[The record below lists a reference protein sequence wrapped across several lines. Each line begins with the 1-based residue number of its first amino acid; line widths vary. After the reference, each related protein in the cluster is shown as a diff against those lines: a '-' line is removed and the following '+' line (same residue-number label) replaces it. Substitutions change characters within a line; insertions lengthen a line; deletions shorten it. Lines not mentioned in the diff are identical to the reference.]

1 MKTLLICFKILIS
14 SAVVIYLILNYDFS
28 KIEFNKINEVILIIS
43 SIITLTA
50 FLAICIR
57 LFILTSVKSK
67 KLKLIDIVKVNAVSN
82 LFGVLLPSVLPDVIR
97 VYYIKL
103 KLNLQSSIIYVSTDR
118 LAGLIA
124 KILFIIVALIFFLIS
139 EKLVEPIYII
149 LFLTMLLYLLYFLFN
164 LNFEIRKRI
173 IKILSIKRFL
183 SKKRVISIFQDLD
196 IIFRKDI
203 FTRVISLS
211 LFVQLCDF
219 MIYYVIGAFL
229 NLGISFFQLMLIIP
243 ISTFVAALPVSINK
257 WTIRSTLIMTGIVY
271 FGVPENLALEL
282 AVFKGLLEIM
292 FSIIFGLIF
301 ILLGT
306 IKTK

>member
-1 MKTLLICFKILIS
+1 MKILLICLKILIS
-14 SAVVIYLILNYDFS
+14 SVVIIYLILNYDFS
-28 KIEFNKINEVILIIS
+28 KVEFNKINEVILIIS

-50 FLAICIR
+50 FLAVCIR

-103 KLNLQSSIIYVSTDR
+103 KLNLQSSIIYVSADR

-124 KILFIIVALIFFLIS
+124 KMLFIIVALIIFLIS
-139 EKLVEPIYII
+139 EKIVEPIYII
-149 LFLTMLLYLLYFLFN
+149 LFLTILLYLLYFLFN
-164 LNFEIRKRI
+164 LNLEIRKRL
-173 IKILSIKRFL
+173 IKILSRIRFL
-183 SKKRVISIFQDLD
+183 SEKRVKSIFQDFD
-196 IIFRKDI
+196 IILRKNI
-203 FTRVISLS
+203 FTRVIFLS

-229 NLGISFFQLMLIIP
+229 NLDISFFQLMLIIP
-243 ISTFVAALPVSINK
+243 ISTFIAALPVSMNK